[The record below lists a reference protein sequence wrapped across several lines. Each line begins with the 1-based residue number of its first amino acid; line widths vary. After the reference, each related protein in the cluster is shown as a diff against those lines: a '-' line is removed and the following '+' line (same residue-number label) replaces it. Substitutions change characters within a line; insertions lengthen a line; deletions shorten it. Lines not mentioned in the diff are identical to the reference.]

1 MGLHFII
8 KKEQMRRFNLK
19 KFPVENKVVL
29 LRVDYNVPINN
40 NKILDNTKIKAS
52 LPTIKYLLSKNC
64 QIIIA
69 THLGKPRGKV
79 VKELKTDS
87 LAKELKK
94 LLKINVTKIDDC
106 IGKEVKE
113 KINKAKTTKVF
124 LLENLRFYQ
133 AEEKNNPLFAH
144 SLANLVDFYVN
155 DAFAVS
161 HRKHASIEAIT
172 HFLPSMAGLLLE
184 KEIFYLNNALKPR
197 RPVIW
202 IMGGAKLD
210 KVQLVNKI
218 LRKTD
223 QILIGGALAFSFLKA
238 RGIKVGMSKI
248 DNKSVEAARKLLRK
262 RSAKKIILPLDFIVT
277 ENFSPQ
283 TKSKIVNYNQ
293 IGTYQIALDL
303 GPRTVELYK
312 KKLSKAKTIVWNGP
326 LGYFE
331 WAKYAFSTKTIGRFL
346 GKLGSVKIC
355 GGGETAEAVHKFHL
369 EHNFTHLSTGGGAT
383 LTFLAGSKLVGISA
397 LEKNY
402 QKFKKKS
409 RLIRII

>member
-29 LRVDYNVPINN
+29 LRVDYNVPLHN
-40 NKILDNTKIKAS
+40 NKILDNTKIIAS

-69 THLGKPRGKV
+69 THLGNPKGKV
-79 VKELKTDS
+79 VNELKTDP

-94 LLKINVTKIDDC
+94 LLKVNVTKIDDC
-106 IGKEVKE
+106 LGKEVKE
-113 KINKAKTTKVF
+113 KINKAKTTKIF
-124 LLENLRFYQ
+124 FLENLRFYR
-133 AEEKNNPLFAH
+133 AEEKNNHLFAH
-144 SLANLVDFYVN
+144 SLASLADFYVN

-172 HFLPSMAGLLLE
+172 HFLPSLAGFLLE

-197 RPVIW
+197 RPVVW

-210 KVQLVNKI
+210 KVQLIKKI

-238 RGIKVGMSKI
+238 KGIKVGMSKV
-248 DNKSVEAARKLLRK
+248 DSNSVSSAKKLLK
-262 RSAKKIILPLDFIVT
+262 KWSAKKIILPLDFIVS
-277 ENFSPQ
+277 EKFSPQ
-283 TKSKIVNYNQ
+283 AKSKIVNYNQ
-293 IGTYQIALDL
+293 IKNNQIALDL
-303 GPRTVELYK
+303 GPRTVELFK
-312 KKLSKAKTIVWNGP
+312 KQLSKANTIVWNGP

-331 WAKYAFSTKTIGRFL
+331 WAKYAFSTKAVGRFL
-346 GKLGSVKIC
+346 GKLESVKIC
-355 GGGETAEAVHKFHL
+355 GGGETAEAVNKFHL
-369 EHNFTHLSTGGGAT
+369 AHNFTHLSTGGGAT
-383 LTFLAGSKLVGISA
+383 LTFLAGNKLVGITA

-402 QKFKKKS
+402 QKFRKKA
-409 RLIRII
+409 RLIRVI